1 MGRPITSRGHTMSS
15 STFSSMRVVSQAS
28 PTRRLVAQ
36 NITDAIVEG
45 RFLPG
50 DRLIER
56 ELCEL
61 LGVSRTSVREALR
74 ELEADGL
81 IESIPNKGPIVARI
95 SQKQARSI
103 YEVRAVMEGLAAR
116 LFAERATD
124 AQIDE
129 LSAAVD
135 DIGRVYAEF
144 SSERFIE
151 AKSRFYRILL
161 DGADN
166 EVVAQAL
173 RSIHIRV
180 SQLRIFSLKQPTRGD
195 ASLKELR
202 MLIARIRQRD
212 GSGAEIE
219 SIRHVSN
226 AALAALEMMAT
237 LSPEVTNSPEA
248 HQP

>member
-1 MGRPITSRGHTMSS
+1 
-15 STFSSMRVVSQAS
+15 MRVVSQAS

-74 ELEADGL
+74 ELEVDGL

-95 SQKQARSI
+95 SQNLARSI

-124 AQIDE
+124 GQIE
-129 LSAAVD
+129 QLSVAVD
-135 DIGRVYAEF
+135 EIACVYAEF
-144 SSERFIE
+144 SSERFLE
-151 AKSRFYRILL
+151 AKSRFYKILL

-180 SQLRIFSLKQPTRGD
+180 SQLRTFSLKQPTRGD
-195 ASLKELR
+195 ASLRELR
-202 MLIARIRQRD
+202 ALIARIRQRD
-212 GSGAEIE
+212 GSGAESE
-219 SIRHVSN
+219 SIKHVSN
-226 AALAALEMMAT
+226 AASAALEMMET
-237 LSPEVTNSPEA
+237 LNPESTYSSEA
-248 HQP
+248 KP